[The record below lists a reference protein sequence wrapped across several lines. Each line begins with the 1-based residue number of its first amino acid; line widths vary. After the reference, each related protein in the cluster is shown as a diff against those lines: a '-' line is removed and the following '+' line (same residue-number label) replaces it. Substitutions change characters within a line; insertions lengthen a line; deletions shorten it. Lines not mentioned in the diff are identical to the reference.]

1 MPSTKNQK
9 LEIERAED
17 NENSAAQSSEGEDAM
32 DKASDDGA
40 SSDEGDSLDTDDEIA
55 GAKPGKSKKTLKRK
69 RRATEPSNFGF
80 TLNALLNTDA
90 PSSLPLS
97 LKPSV
102 SRKRNDEKLELKAR
116 KVLRGERKEKED
128 KGRIQDVIG
137 GWGGEGERALR
148 KVAQR
153 GGAFG
158 PCFTR
163 SLETESCTQL
173 FGYST

>member
-1 MPSTKNQK
+1 MPPAKQQK
-9 LEIERAED
+9 LEIEHADDNSVAHSSGDED
-17 NENSAAQSSEGEDAM
+17 LM
-32 DKASDDGA
+32 DQASDGDA
-40 SSDEGDSLDTDDEIA
+40 SSGGEESLDTDDEIA
-55 GAKPGKSKKTLKRK
+55 GAKPAKSKKTLKRK

-116 KVLRGERKEKED
+116 KVIRGERKEKED
-128 KGRIQDVIG
+128 KGRIQDLIG
-137 GWGGEGERALR
+137 GWGGEGERGLR

-153 GGAFG
+153 GGTFN
-158 PCFTR
+158 FYI
-163 SLETESCTQL
+163 SMHLEIDL
-173 FGYST
+173 FI